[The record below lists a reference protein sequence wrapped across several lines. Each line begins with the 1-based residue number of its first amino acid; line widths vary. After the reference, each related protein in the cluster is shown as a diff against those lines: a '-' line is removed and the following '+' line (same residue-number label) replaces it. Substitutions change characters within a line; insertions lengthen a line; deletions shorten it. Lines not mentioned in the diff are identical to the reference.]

1 MLFADSCSYDI
12 PLIRYL
18 SNDCYGLY
26 TMRDED
32 TDIYQPEWISVPSNI
47 PAENISHELC
57 PRPWRY
63 HSATDLKGV
72 PMWGRTTIYSGGGYV
87 AELGYYISKA
97 QEVIA
102 ELFYHNWIDRRSRG
116 VFIELTVYNAQV
128 NLFSVVTLL
137 AEVMPTGGVVTSRRI
152 DTIRVYRYL
161 GELGNVVLAAELI
174 ICLVILF
181 LLYKLIKRL
190 YHQKVAFFKKFW
202 NLVDL
207 FLVLF
212 ALVSIAL
219 YFVKM
224 VNINETIKDLSEN
237 PFVFVSFSRLLTW
250 NEIDTLMIAFVVFL
264 TTIKFLYLLRY
275 NNHIKLLNRT
285 FSNMRNEILLFMV
298 QFMFWFLPF
307 VLLAHMSFGAH
318 LQDFISLPSA
328 FQAMLNAFLGASCF
342 HDLEQVDGVIGPI
355 LFFTYSLLMELILL
369 NMFVSIINSAFG
381 DRSSIL
387 KDSETDPELVEF
399 IMMRLKTI
407 LGVNML
413 VNSISPKKDE
423 KWYVDDSSDEE
434 NEFRRDYKRNGPKSA
449 LKVLNK
455 KISFLQE
462 RFRKVSVIEEDEEL
476 LLEMMVMRE
485 HHRSTS
491 PSRSQG
497 SETTETSF

>member
-1 MLFADSCSYDI
+1 MH
-12 PLIRYL
+12 
-18 SNDCYGLY
+18 
-26 TMRDED
+26 DED

-72 PMWGRTTIYSGGGYV
+72 PMWGTTTIYSGGGYV
-87 AELGYYISKA
+87 AELGYYVSKA
-97 QEVIA
+97 QEVIK

-137 AEVMPTGGVVTSRRI
+137 AELMPTGGVVTFRRI

-161 GELGNVVLAAELI
+161 GDLGNVVLAAELI

-181 LLYKLIKRL
+181 FLYKLIKRF
-190 YHQKVAFFKKFW
+190 YHQKLAFFKKFW

-207 FLVLF
+207 LLVLF

-224 VNINETIKDLSEN
+224 VSINEAMKDLSEN
-237 PFVFVSFSRLLTW
+237 PFIFVSFSRLLTW
-250 NEIDTLMIAFVVFL
+250 NEIDTYMMALVVFL

-275 NNHIKLLNRT
+275 NNHIKLLNQT
-285 FSNMRNEILLFMV
+285 FSNMRNEILVFMV

-307 VLLAHMSFGAH
+307 VLLTHMSFGAH

-328 FQAMLNAFLGASCF
+328 FQAMLNALLGASYF
-342 HDLEQVDGVIGPI
+342 HDLEEVDRVIGPI

-369 NMFVSIINSAFG
+369 NMFVSIINCAFG
-381 DRSSIL
+381 NRNSIV
-387 KDSETDPELVEF
+387 KDSKSDPELVEF
-399 IMMRLKTI
+399 IMRRLKTI

-413 VNSISPKKDE
+413 ANSISPKKDE

-434 NEFRRDYKRNGPKSA
+434 NEFRGVHKGNGPKST

-455 KISFLQE
+455 KISFLQD
-462 RFRKVSVIEEDEEL
+462 RFRKVSVMEEDEEL
-476 LLEMMVMRE
+476 LLEMLVMRE

-491 PSRSQG
+491 PPGSQA

>member
-1 MLFADSCSYDI
+1 MH
-12 PLIRYL
+12 
-18 SNDCYGLY
+18 
-26 TMRDED
+26 DED

-72 PMWGRTTIYSGGGYV
+72 PMWGTTTIYSGGGYV
-87 AELGYYISKA
+87 AELGYYIPKA
-97 QEVIA
+97 QEVIK

-137 AEVMPTGGVVTSRRI
+137 AELMPTGGVVTFRRI

-181 LLYKLIKRL
+181 FMYKLIKRF
-190 YHQKVAFFKKFW
+190 YHQKLAFFKKFW

-224 VNINETIKDLSEN
+224 VSINEAMKDLSEN

-250 NEIDTLMIAFVVFL
+250 NEIDTYMIAFVVFL
-264 TTIKFLYLLRY
+264 TAIKFLYLLRY
-275 NNHIKLLNRT
+275 NNHIKLLNQT
-285 FSNMRNEILLFMV
+285 FSNMRNEILVFMV

-318 LQDFISLPSA
+318 LQDFISLTSA
-328 FQAMLNAFLGASCF
+328 FQAMLNALLGASYF
-342 HDLEQVDGVIGPI
+342 HDLEEVDRVIGPI
-355 LFFTYSLLMELILL
+355 LFFTYSLLMELVLL
-369 NMFVSIINSAFG
+369 NMFVSIINCAFG
-381 DRSSIL
+381 DRNSIV

-399 IMMRLKTI
+399 IVKRLKTI

-413 VNSISPKKDE
+413 VNGISPKKDE

-434 NEFRRDYKRNGPKSA
+434 NELRRAYKGNGPKST

-462 RFRKVSVIEEDEEL
+462 RFRKVFVIEEDEEL
-476 LLEMMVMRE
+476 LLEMMVTRE
-485 HHRSTS
+485 HHRATS
-491 PSRSQG
+491 PPRSQA